1 MLQMQKCH
9 AQNLLLKMQ
18 RSLFQYIEV
27 MLKMQNCLAQ
37 NGEVMLKM
45 HKLYMHRM

>member
-18 RSLFQYIEV
+18 KSLLEI

-45 HKLYMHRM
+45 HKLYMDRM